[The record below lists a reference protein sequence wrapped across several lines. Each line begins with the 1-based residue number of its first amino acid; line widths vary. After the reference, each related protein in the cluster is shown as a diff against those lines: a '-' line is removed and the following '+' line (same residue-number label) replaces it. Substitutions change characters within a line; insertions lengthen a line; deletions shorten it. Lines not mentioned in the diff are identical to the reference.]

1 MHFNNWAEYW
11 ASGMGWYLTASLMR
25 SSQCRM
31 IHRTVIVTAHDQD
44 EGERQIGRGETVV
57 LAGIRTEAFEDVRV
71 MAHDPAQHAR
81 PPR

>member
-25 SSQCRM
+25 SSQRRM

-44 EGERQIGRGETVV
+44 EGERQQTGHLRTLGAESKRPKCARRKQSCFKV
-57 LAGIRTEAFEDVRV
+57 LRF
-71 MAHDPAQHAR
+71 R
-81 PPR
+81 PR